1 MRASIVIVNWNTK
14 ALLAGCLA
22 SIAEHPPSGAYE
34 VIVVD
39 NASTDGSPVMLRD
52 RFPDV
57 TLLVNEENVGFAAA
71 NNVGIAQS
79 HGDYILLLNSD
90 TVVRAGA
97 LDALLRFMETEPEA
111 GAAGARLINGD
122 GTLQPSCSALPTLLR
137 EGMHLFHLDFRQRRM
152 MQRWDT
158 RQPRPVEVLLG
169 ACMLVRRTALE
180 QIGLMDEGYFMYSEE
195 VDYCRR
201 LRDAGWKLYWVPQ
214 AEVVHYGGQ
223 STRQVATE
231 MFLRLYAAKLRY
243 FRKHEGARAGQVYK
257 LILLAA
263 ALFRLLLLPLALFAP
278 RSKRREQMALAG
290 RYWRL
295 ARALP
300 AI

>member
-14 ALLAGCLA
+14 ALLGDCLA
-22 SIAEHPPSGAYE
+22 SIAEHPPSGTYE

-39 NASTDGSPVMLRD
+39 NASTDGSPKMLRD
-52 RFPDV
+52 SFPDV
-57 TLLVNEENVGFAAA
+57 TLLANEENVGFAAA
-71 NNVGIAQS
+71 NNIGIEHS
-79 HGDYILLLNSD
+79 SGDNILLLNSD
-90 TVVRAGA
+90 TVVRDGA
-97 LDALLRFMETEPEA
+97 LDALLSFLESEPEA

-122 GTLQPSCSALPTLLR
+122 GSLQPSCSALPTLLR
-137 EGMHLFHLDFRQRRM
+137 EGLHLFHLDFRQRRM
-152 MQRWDT
+152 MQRWDLK
-158 RQPRPVEVLLG
+158 QPRPVEVLLG
-169 ACMLVRRTALE
+169 ACMLLRRTALE

-243 FRKHEGARAGQVYK
+243 FRKHEGQRAGQVYK
-257 LILLAA
+257 LILFAA
-263 ALFRLLLLPLALFAP
+263 VLFRLLLLPLALLGPAP
-278 RSKRREQMALAG
+278 KRREQMALAG

-295 ARALP
+295 ARVLP
-300 AI
+300 AF